1 MLLADGF
8 DDALIGVGQRCGQP
22 DVAVYDIDKMVEVLQ
37 AEGLTE
43 EDAWEHLDF
52 NVLGGWV
59 GEETPVFVRRATAE
73 QIRAEA
79 DCPDQMDLP
88 L

>member
-1 MLLADGF
+1 MLLATGF
-8 DDALIGVGQRCGQP
+8 DEALLGVGQRCGQP
-22 DVAVYDIDKMVEVLQ
+22 DVAVYDIDLMVKVLT
-37 AEGLTE
+37 EGGMTE

-59 GEETPVFVRRATAE
+59 GEETPVFVRRATVE
-73 QIRAEA
+73 QVRAEA
-79 DCPDQMDLP
+79 DCPDQLTLP